1 MNNKTALQGRFAG
14 ATARASSAR
23 FAALVNLHG
32 RTRSRRHL
40 HPVFLAAER
49 VSNIVVV
56 GVSLAGNVFATL
68 HILGRRLLTAPDVGA
83 HGAAGNCAANRRDV
97 IAAPVADLVAENTA
111 DYGTDHGA
119 WDVIAAFSLDLLLLD
134 PAF

>member
-1 MNNKTALQGRFAG
+1 MNNKTALQGRFAD
-14 ATARASSAR
+14 ATAGALSAR

-32 RTRSRRHL
+32 RTRSRCHL
-40 HPVFLAAER
+40 Q
-49 VSNIVVV
+49 
-56 GVSLAGNVFATL
+56 T
-68 HILGRRLLTAPDVGA
+68 TPDVGA

-134 PAF
+134 PAFLFRSRNHRAHCRHVRCKY